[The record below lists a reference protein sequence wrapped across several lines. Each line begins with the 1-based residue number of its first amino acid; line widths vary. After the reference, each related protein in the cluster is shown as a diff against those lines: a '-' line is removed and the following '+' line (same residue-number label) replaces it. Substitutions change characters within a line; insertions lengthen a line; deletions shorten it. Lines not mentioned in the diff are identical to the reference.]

1 MLANGST
8 DQKLGWA
15 ISFGRGIMSFLEH
28 YQSGNLVLP
37 TALLFHYKDIF
48 KSSDDFLV
56 WQFFYLQNTTRL
68 DELAPSQ
75 IANALGKSVAE
86 VNKAISS
93 LTSQGLLDMK
103 TIELAGEI
111 EIIFDASPVLVTLDQ
126 LLARDE
132 KGELEQQ
139 NTNQLKLLVDEFE
152 RELGRFLSPMELED
166 LEKTVHDDQTDLDLV
181 REALREAVFN
191 GKTNWKYIQAI
202 LRNWRKEG
210 ITSLRQLEEKKRAR
224 EDMTAS
230 EVTVS
235 DDFLAAMNLWSN

>member
-1 MLANGST
+1 
-8 DQKLGWA
+8 
-15 ISFGRGIMSFLEH
+15 MSFLEH

-68 DELAPSQ
+68 DELVPSQ

-132 KGELEQQ
+132 KSELEQQ
-139 NTNQLKLLVDEFE
+139 NINQLKLLVDEFE

>member
-1 MLANGST
+1 
-8 DQKLGWA
+8 
-15 ISFGRGIMSFLEH
+15 MSFLEH

-103 TIELAGEI
+103 TIEMAGEI

-132 KGELEQQ
+132 KSELEQQ

>member
-1 MLANGST
+1 M
-8 DQKLGWA
+8 
-15 ISFGRGIMSFLEH
+15 
-28 YQSGNLVLP
+28 
-37 TALLFHYKDIF
+37 
-48 KSSDDFLV
+48 V

-132 KGELEQQ
+132 KGEHEQQ

-166 LEKTVHDDQTDLDLV
+166 LEKTIHDDQTDLDLV

>member
-1 MLANGST
+1 
-8 DQKLGWA
+8 
-15 ISFGRGIMSFLEH
+15 MSFLEH

-68 DELAPSQ
+68 DELVPSQ

-132 KGELEQQ
+132 KSELEQQ

-235 DDFLAAMNLWSN
+235 DDFLVAMNLWSN

>member
-1 MLANGST
+1 
-8 DQKLGWA
+8 
-15 ISFGRGIMSFLEH
+15 MSFLEH

-132 KGELEQQ
+132 KSELEQQ

-191 GKTNWKYIQAI
+191 GKNNWKYIQAI

-224 EDMTAS
+224 EDMMAS

>member
-1 MLANGST
+1 
-8 DQKLGWA
+8 
-15 ISFGRGIMSFLEH
+15 MSFLEH

-68 DELAPSQ
+68 DELVPSQ

-103 TIELAGEI
+103 TIEMAGEI

-132 KGELEQQ
+132 KSEHEQQ

-166 LEKTVHDDQTDLDLV
+166 LEKNVHDDQTDLDLV

-230 EVTVS
+230 EVTIS

>member
-1 MLANGST
+1 
-8 DQKLGWA
+8 
-15 ISFGRGIMSFLEH
+15 MSFLEH

-68 DELAPSQ
+68 DELVPSQ

-132 KGELEQQ
+132 KSELEQQ

-224 EDMTAS
+224 EDMMAS

>member
-1 MLANGST
+1 
-8 DQKLGWA
+8 
-15 ISFGRGIMSFLEH
+15 MSFLEH

-68 DELAPSQ
+68 DELVPSQ

-103 TIELAGEI
+103 TIEMAGEI

-132 KGELEQQ
+132 KSEHEQQ

-166 LEKTVHDDQTDLDLV
+166 LEKTIHDDQTDLDLV

>member
-1 MLANGST
+1 
-8 DQKLGWA
+8 
-15 ISFGRGIMSFLEH
+15 MSFLEH

-68 DELAPSQ
+68 DELVPSQ

-103 TIELAGEI
+103 TIEMAGEI

-132 KGELEQQ
+132 KSEHEQQ

>member
-1 MLANGST
+1 
-8 DQKLGWA
+8 
-15 ISFGRGIMSFLEH
+15 MSFLEH

-68 DELAPSQ
+68 DELVPSQ

-132 KGELEQQ
+132 KSELEQQ

>member
-1 MLANGST
+1 MAGNYEFFRALSVW
-8 DQKLGWA
+8 Q
-15 ISFGRGIMSFLEH
+15 FGPSNCLTVSLQG
-28 YQSGNLVLP
+28 Y
-37 TALLFHYKDIF
+37 F

-132 KGELEQQ
+132 KGEHEQQ

-166 LEKTVHDDQTDLDLV
+166 LEKTIHDDQTDLDLV

>member
-1 MLANGST
+1 
-8 DQKLGWA
+8 
-15 ISFGRGIMSFLEH
+15 MSFLEH

-132 KGELEQQ
+132 KSELEQQ

-224 EDMTAS
+224 EDMMAS

>member
-1 MLANGST
+1 
-8 DQKLGWA
+8 
-15 ISFGRGIMSFLEH
+15 MSFLEH

-132 KGELEQQ
+132 KSEHEQQ

>member
-1 MLANGST
+1 M
-8 DQKLGWA
+8 
-15 ISFGRGIMSFLEH
+15 
-28 YQSGNLVLP
+28 
-37 TALLFHYKDIF
+37 
-48 KSSDDFLV
+48 V

-68 DELAPSQ
+68 DELVPSQ

-103 TIELAGEI
+103 TIEMAGEI

-132 KGELEQQ
+132 KSEHEQQ

-210 ITSLRQLEEKKRAR
+210 ITSLRQLEEKSVPERI
-224 EDMTAS
+224 
-230 EVTVS
+230 
-235 DDFLAAMNLWSN
+235 